1 MANSVLAAAV
11 KWMPRHEVVRGLKAS
26 TFARDVSITFVAKVA
41 VVLIGFASSIIT
53 ARYLGPEGRGILVV
67 LMTIAGIASH
77 FGNFGLHA
85 SNTYFVAQDRKRLH
99 RIVGNSFWLSLV
111 GGSVIGCIAFGVLYS
126 NQGLI
131 TGIPL
136 PLLIVALLSVP
147 FTLLFML
154 EQNIL
159 LGIQKIKDYNLFEF
173 AKQLMTF
180 LVVAALLILLGQGV
194 SAVIAT
200 TTFFA
205 IVFGLFLMKDLQSR
219 GSTYFGFDLAL
230 FKQML
235 RYGLKAYLAA
245 LFAFLVIRFD
255 MLMVNYFLSAREAG
269 VYSVTVQI
277 VDLLYMLPVVI
288 GMILFPKVSG
298 MKEGSWEFTRK
309 VAWVTTGLMFVI
321 CFIAALLARPF
332 IVFLYGDAFS
342 GAVGAL
348 YWLLPGVFFLSI
360 NTIYMNFFAGKGMPL
375 IVIISPFI
383 ALVLNIILNI
393 YLIPILGINGAAL
406 VSSIAYLTMLTAS
419 IVYVRVKPDVAEDRS

>member
-26 TFARDVSITFVAKVA
+26 TFARDVSITFVTKVA

-194 SAVIAT
+194 SAAIAT

-205 IVFGLFLMKDLQSR
+205 IVFGLFLMKDLQS
-219 GSTYFGFDLAL
+219 GGGTYFGFDLAL
-230 FKQML
+230 FRQML

-332 IVFLYGDAFS
+332 IVFLYGDAFG

-348 YWLLPGVFFLSI
+348 HWLLPGIFALSVQTVF
-360 NTIYMNFFAGKGMPL
+360 MNYFVGIGLPVYAVCYHL
-375 IVIISPFI
+375 IGF
-383 ALVLNIILNI
+383 VLNFALNLM
-393 YLIPILGINGAAL
+393 LIPMYSINGAAIA
-406 VSSIAYLTMLTAS
+406 STAAYLIICLISFYFFHRGGPSARNH
-419 IVYVRVKPDVAEDRS
+419 Y